1 MRQVGLTEPMSV
13 QAIVALVGHGDALS
27 AAIRRRLDL
36 MRHAS
41 VAFETMVDLAV
52 ASRAGQRFD
61 LLVLVWP
68 ADATAEGLA
77 MLCASVAVPMLV
89 VVERQVCIELQERRI
104 AVGGNVDFV
113 TLPKDDGEF
122 ESGVW
127 DMLARFGVGMVMPP
141 KMDEVV
147 CGDYRFRA
155 SQWTVVLPDGRT
167 VHLKPLEFKLGLLL
181 FCNQGRLLPR
191 DWLWSALW
199 HRAPRPG
206 ERSLDVCIA
215 GVRRTL
221 GLHAAGRGLV
231 LRGIYKQGYRLDAVM
246 AD

>member
-1 MRQVGLTEPMSV
+1 MSA
-13 QAIVALVGHGDALS
+13 QAIVALVGHGDALHAS
-27 AAIRRRLDL
+27 LRQRLDL

-41 VAFETMVDLAV
+41 VAFESMLDFTV

-68 ADATAEGLA
+68 SDAPAEGLA
-77 MLCASVAVPMLV
+77 TLCASVAVPMLV
-89 VVERQVCIELQERRI
+89 VVDPQVRAVMRGRRGT
-104 AVGGNVDFV
+104 AGRNVYFV
-113 TLPKDDGEF
+113 TLPGDDEAF

-127 DMLARFGVGMVMPP
+127 EMLGRFGVGMSMPP

-147 CGDYRFRA
+147 CGDYRFRTW
-155 SQWTVVLPDGRT
+155 QWTVVLPDGRS

-199 HRAPRPG
+199 HRTPRPG
-206 ERSLDVCIA
+206 ERSLDVC
-215 GVRRTL
+215 
-221 GLHAAGRGLV
+221 AAGLRRALDLRVKEGGLV
-231 LRGIYKQGYRLDAVM
+231 LRGIYRQGYRLDAVM